1 MSRIRLSSTL
11 TTVAVLA
18 MIAAGAVGAGTG
30 HGPQPLQRWSKSDR
44 SAANFM
50 VAIVRQKIG
59 DQNELAWQQLYPL
72 HQAVAPLGIF
82 IACQSSIP
90 FPGTLLQVRALRV
103 VTENTPV
110 AGVATSLS
118 SKAITLRVKVRVDFS
133 PRPLVVLTTLHAV
146 PVRGHWAWILSAA
159 QYGAYSAGE
168 CP

>member
-1 MSRIRLSSTL
+1 MRLSSAL
-11 TTVAVLA
+11 TTVALLA
-18 MIAAGAVGAGTG
+18 MIAVGSAGAATG
-30 HGPQPLQRWSKSDR
+30 YAPQPLQRWSKSDR

-50 VAIVRQKIG
+50 VGIVRQKIG

-72 HQAVAPLGIF
+72 HQAVAPLGVF

-103 VTENTPV
+103 ITESTPV
-110 AGVATSLS
+110 AGAATSLS

-133 PRPLVVLTTLHAV
+133 PRPLVVLTTLHAI
-146 PVRGHWAWILSAA
+146 PVRGHWAWILSRA
-159 QYGAYSAGE
+159 QYDAYSVGA